1 MVLVLE
7 NIVRTFQ
14 SRDQQV
20 RAVDGVTMSLQR
32 GEWVALVGP
41 SGCGKSTL
49 LQLAGLLDR
58 PDQGKVSLEGVEIQ
72 QATDATLTRLRRA
85 RLASVFQFFHLL
97 PTLTVREN
105 VALPLRLNGVTD
117 RDSQIRIEAM
127 LDRLGLL
134 DRAHHHPHQLSGGQM
149 QRVAIARALVHR
161 PALILADEPTGNLD
175 SQTGQ
180 EVLKLL
186 GEMAG
191 QEGATLLMVTHDRDA
206 ARRADRVLTMRDG
219 RLVGTVS

>member
-1 MVLVLE
+1 
-7 NIVRTFQ
+7 
-14 SRDQQV
+14 
-20 RAVDGVTMSLQR
+20 
-32 GEWVALVGP
+32 
-41 SGCGKSTL
+41 
-49 LQLAGLLDR
+49 
-58 PDQGKVSLEGVEIQ
+58 
-72 QATDATLTRLRRA
+72 
-85 RLASVFQFFHLL
+85 
-97 PTLTVREN
+97 
-105 VALPLRLNGVTD
+105 
-117 RDSQIRIEAM
+117 
-127 LDRLGLL
+127 
-134 DRAHHHPHQLSGGQM
+134 M